1 MDIVVLCGG
10 ISSEREISIISSE
23 KVAGA
28 LKENGHNIA
37 LVDVFFGAENEIDL
51 KNDFDI
57 DKEAARLRCLS
68 AEPGG
73 DSVKGRPFFGPG
85 VLKACK
91 KADIVFMGLHG
102 GSGEDGS
109 VQAAFDLLGIKYTGS
124 GFKGSCIAMSKSL
137 TKEVLSGSVPM
148 AEGRI
153 LRKGTGRECSV
164 KAPCVIKPSNGGSS
178 LGVTI
183 VNEEKDF
190 EAALEKAFKY
200 DDTVLV
206 EEFIKGRELTQGVL
220 GDRAL
225 PAIEIKPP
233 EDGEYDYENKYN
245 GLTQE
250 ICPAPIEE
258 NVLEEMSGYSL
269 RIGEILGLSVYYR
282 IDYMLSDEG
291 QLYCLEANTLP
302 GMTAASLIPCSAKE
316 AGFSYNELCEEI
328 IRLSM
333 EKYE

>member
-1 MDIVVLCGG
+1 MDIVILCGG
-10 ISSEREISIISSE
+10 ISSEREVSITSSE

-37 LVDVFFGAENEIDL
+37 LVDAFFGSEEEIEI
-51 KNDFDI
+51 KNGFDT
-57 DKEAARLRCLS
+57 DKEAARLRGLS
-68 AEPGG
+68 AELN
-73 DSVKGRPFFGPG
+73 SELIKGRPFFGPG

-137 TKEVLSGSVPM
+137 TKDVISDCIPM
-148 AEGRI
+148 A
-153 LRKGTGRECSV
+153 KGQVLNKGAAAKCTV
-164 KAPCVIKPSNGGSS
+164 KAPCVIKPSGGGSS

-183 VNEEKDF
+183 VKEEKDL
-190 EAALEKAFKY
+190 EAALGKAFEY

-206 EEFIKGRELTQGVL
+206 EDFIKGRELTQGVL
-220 GDRAL
+220 GGRAL
-225 PAIEIKPP
+225 PAVEIKPP

-245 GLTQE
+245 GLTRE
-250 ICPAPIEE
+250 ICPAPIEK
-258 NVLEEMSGYSL
+258 NVLEEMSGYSVK
-269 RIGEILGLSVYYR
+269 IGEMLGLSVYYR

-291 QLYCLEANTLP
+291 RLYCLEANTLP
-302 GMTAASLIPCSAKE
+302 GMTATSLVPCSAKA
-316 AGFSYNELCEEI
+316 AGISYNELCEEI
-328 IRLSM
+328 IRISM

>member
-10 ISSEREISIISSE
+10 ISSEREVSITSSE

-37 LVDVFFGAENEIDL
+37 LVDVFFGTENEPDI

-57 DKEAARLRCLS
+57 DKEAARLRGLS
-68 AEPGG
+68 ARLNN
-73 DSVKGRPFFGPG
+73 DLIKGRPFFGPG
-85 VLKACK
+85 VIEICK

-124 GFKGSCIAMSKSL
+124 GFEGSCVAMSKSL
-137 TKEVLSGSVPM
+137 TKEVISGAVPM
-148 AEGRI
+148 PKGQV
-153 LRKGTGRECSV
+153 LRKGTGRKCTV

-178 LGVTI
+178 LGVT
-183 VNEEKDF
+183 VVKEEKNL
-190 EAALEKAFKY
+190 ETALKEAFKY

-220 GDRAL
+220 GGKAL

-233 EDGEYDYENKYN
+233 ENAEYDYENKYN
-245 GLTQE
+245 GLTLE

-258 NVLEEMSGYSL
+258 AVLAEMSEYSV
-269 RIGEILGLSVYYR
+269 RIGEILGLCVYYR
-282 IDYMLSDEG
+282 IDYMLSEDG
-291 QLYCLEANTLP
+291 KLYCLEANTLP